1 MSMTEIIAHRG
12 ARSLAPE
19 NTLAAAKAAWQSG
32 AHRWETD
39 IQITRDGCLV
49 LFHDRDLLRC
59 TNAPKHFKHLISEG
73 RRKYLVSHFSLAELK
88 TLDAGSWFEHTDPFS
103 TIQKGFVKADA
114 LAGFSNEK
122 IPTLEQ
128 GLLLTKKLQWQINL
142 ELKDHGTDPGPF
154 YTVDNTLAAINESEI
169 SPDRVVISSFNHS
182 WLERVRQLQPY
193 IAVQALVGETRA
205 DMETFHPGRFK
216 TYNINADFVDAEFVR
231 CLVQEGFIVNLF
243 TVNDP
248 RTAAMHIQAGA
259 SGIITDFPQFFVTR
273 NLTTG

>member
-1 MSMTEIIAHRG
+1 MTEIIAHRG

-39 IQITRDGCLV
+39 IQVTRDGHPV
-49 LFHDRDLLRC
+49 LFHDLDLLRC
-59 TNAPKHFKHLISEG
+59 TNARKHFKHLTSGG

-128 GLLLTKKLQWQINL
+128 GLLLTKKLHWQINL
-142 ELKDHGTDPGPF
+142 ELKDHGTDPSPF
-154 YTVDNTLAAINESEI
+154 YTVENTLATINESQI
-169 SPDRVVISSFNHS
+169 PPDRVVISSFNHS
-182 WLERVRQLQPY
+182 WLERVRQLQPD
-193 IAVQALVGETRA
+193 IAVQALVGETGT
-205 DMETFHPGRFK
+205 DMETFHPGAFQ
-216 TYNINADFVDAEFVR
+216 TYNINAVLVDAEFVR
-231 CLVQEGFIVNLF
+231 SLVQEGFTVNLF

-248 RTAAMHIQAGA
+248 KTAAMHIQAGA
-259 SGIITDFPQFFVTR
+259 SGIITDFPQFFVK
-273 NLTTG
+273 